1 MIPTKNSWRLL
12 RDGIYKI
19 AVLLLV
25 FSSLNGASQEI
36 RKKAEAYVSRLCA
49 PDFYGRGYT
58 HQADKLAAAYI
69 KKKFEVFGVKPLTDK
84 GYYQNY
90 KLGVNTFSDSVV
102 VVLDQRKLETG
113 IDFIVDPN
121 SGSESGV
128 FKPVYIGAEQILNKD
143 WIGSQLRKWQSE
155 NAIAILDF
163 KTSYSSDTSMR
174 FREMFMAL
182 PEFVPTVLLSNEKL
196 TWSVGREQW
205 NHGAIRAVD
214 SLWNREAA
222 EIRLNIQSKFIKDYE
237 SQNVLGMVEATSRK
251 GRKKYKYITAHY
263 DHLGTMGNEAY
274 IPGANDNASGTA
286 MLLMLAEY
294 YANNPPKDF
303 SVVFIAF
310 GSEEAGLLGSKHYV
324 ENPLL
329 PLNKIEFLLNLDLLG
344 TGEEG
349 MTVVN
354 ATLHEKAF
362 NTLLDINNKSDYLVK
377 IKKRGPAANSD
388 HYFFTK
394 ADVPAFFIYTMG
406 GISAYH
412 DVNDKAE
419 TLPLTEFE
427 DLYNLIIRFMCEV

>member
-1 MIPTKNSWRLL
+1 MRPTKNSWRLL
-12 RDGIYKI
+12 REGICKI
-19 AVLLLV
+19 FTILLLLV
-25 FSSLNGASQEI
+25 GLNGFGQEL

-58 HQADKLAAAYI
+58 HQADKLAAEFI
-69 KKKFEVFGVKPLTDK
+69 KKKFEGFGLEPLNK
-84 GYYQNY
+84 EGFYQKY
-90 KLGVNTFSDSVV
+90 KLSVNTFSDSVLV
-102 VVLDQRKLETG
+102 ELGQKKLETG
-113 IDFIVDPN
+113 VDFIIDPN
-121 SGSESGV
+121 SGSEQGS
-128 FKPVYIGAEQILNKD
+128 FKPVYLNPEQVLNKT

-155 NAIAILDF
+155 NAIVILDL

-182 PEFVPTVLLSNEKL
+182 PEFVPTVLLSDEKL
-196 TWSVGREQW
+196 TWSVGRKQW

-214 SLWNREAA
+214 SLWDREAKD
-222 EIRLNIQSKFIKDYE
+222 IRLNIQSEFIKDYE

-251 GRKKYKYITAHY
+251 GRKKFKYITAHY

-310 GSEEAGLLGSKHYV
+310 GSEEAGLLGSKHYI

-329 PLNKIEFLLNLDLLG
+329 PLNKIDFLLNLDLLG

-349 MTVVN
+349 ITVVN

-394 ADVPAFFIYTMG
+394 AGVPAFFIYTMG